1 MGSNQKWYRVHYWP
15 EVTGRGPVR
24 KSPDCFPQFCSRTL
38 FSRICFPV
46 LFPRIVF
53 RISPYFFPVFFPRIF
68 VPYFFYIFFQYLF
81 SLCEY
86 GCCCCYC
93 CCHISQSSSSSH
105 AYRGNISTENRYKK
119 NTGKQFTGKNYGKNT
134 KKNTKKKGPEEKYG
148 GKKYGKKERGKGHV
162 TSGQGLF
169 GHFWSSMRTVSLPVA
184 PHCSPS
190 NTNLSVP
197 IYYCSWRN
205 NLNQVVDAG
214 IRKGVYNLIEI
225 ISNEP
230 NR

>member
-134 KKNTKKKGPEEKYG
+134 KKNTKKKVRKKSTGEKST
-148 GKKYGKKERGKGHV
+148 GKKLREKVTWLPDRAFSV
-162 TSGQGLF
+162 TSDQACARY
-169 GHFWSSMRTVSLPVA
+169 HFRSLLIAPPQILICPYPYTTV
-184 PHCSPS
+184 HE
-190 NTNLSVP
+190 
-197 IYYCSWRN
+197 
-205 NLNQVVDAG
+205 
-214 IRKGVYNLIEI
+214 EI
-225 ISNEP
+225 ISI
-230 NR
+230 RS